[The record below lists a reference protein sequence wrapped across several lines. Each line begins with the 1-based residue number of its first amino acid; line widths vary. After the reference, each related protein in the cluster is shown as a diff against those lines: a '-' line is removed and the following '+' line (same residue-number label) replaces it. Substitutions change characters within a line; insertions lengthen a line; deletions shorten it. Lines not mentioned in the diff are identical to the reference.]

1 MVLLLPYKTLG
12 QSGYKLPSRQ
22 RGSVDIVLNS
32 QPTNNGI
39 LNDLD
44 LRDQVGLWW
53 YCLKI

>member
-39 LNDLD
+39 RNDLD

-53 YCLKI
+53 YCIKI